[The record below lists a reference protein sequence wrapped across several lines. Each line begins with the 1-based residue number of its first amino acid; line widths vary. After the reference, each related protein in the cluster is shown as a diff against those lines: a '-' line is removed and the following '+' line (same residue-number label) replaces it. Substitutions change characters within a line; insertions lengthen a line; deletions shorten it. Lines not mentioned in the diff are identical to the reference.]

1 MRMKRTMDILLASR
15 TLEQVDEFRR
25 RSGPDCFFFFS
36 GAEESGRSMEQG
48 KKGNNLNQIG

>member
-25 RSGPDCFFFFS
+25 RSGPDCFFFS

-48 KKGNNLNQIG
+48 KKDNNLNQIG